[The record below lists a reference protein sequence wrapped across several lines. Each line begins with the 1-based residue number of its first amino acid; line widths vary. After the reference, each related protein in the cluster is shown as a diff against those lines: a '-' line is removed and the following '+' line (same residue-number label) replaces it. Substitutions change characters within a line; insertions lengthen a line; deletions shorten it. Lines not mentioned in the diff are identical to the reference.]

1 MAARSSSPPSP
12 PYPRGVPMVDLL
24 GDGGWWRDSSLLHVD
39 LTSPRPVQS
48 SGMWS
53 FYVVVGGGCGD
64 MVVRWMC

>member
-1 MAARSSSPPSP
+1 
-12 PYPRGVPMVDLL
+12 MVDLL